1 MKVFLPMLLLCVFV
15 TACGNSGN
23 DETPPATNQD
33 LNRENQTG
41 TAAVAAI
48 PFPELF
54 ANLEQRDT
62 AFFAEAFGDFSA
74 PSALDTLGALPY
86 AEEDGEK
93 FQRFIIYNGDS
104 TRAIDP
110 YSYNHLLVER
120 GGREKLVSGGPD
132 TEVGMIDFTKG
143 TRQRLLYFGPS
154 YILMDARWKG
164 SDTVLFAITEAIGN
178 NKISPEIWEVDLGT
192 MTKRVRRYPDTLSF
206 NVDTYRNE
214 KLDGIGN

>member
-1 MKVFLPMLLLCVFV
+1 MKVTLPLLILCVWV
-15 TACGNSGN
+15 TACGNSS
-23 DETPPATNQD
+23 DEETPPATNQE
-33 LNRENQTG
+33 LNRENETE
-41 TAAVAAI
+41 AAAMAVL

-86 AEEDGEK
+86 KEK
-93 FQRFIIYNGDS
+93 EGSKFRRFIIYNGDS

-132 TEVGMIDFTKG
+132 TEVGMIDFTKR

-164 SDTVLFAITEAIGN
+164 RDTVLLAISEAIAN
-178 NKISPEIWEVDLGT
+178 DRVSPEIWEVDLAR
-192 MTKRVRRYPDTLSF
+192 MTKRVRHYPDTLTF
-206 NVDTYRNE
+206 NAESYRKE
-214 KLDGIGN
+214 KLDGGGN

>member
-1 MKVFLPMLLLCVFV
+1 MKVTLPILILCLFA
-15 TACGNSGN
+15 TACGNNAN
-23 DETPPATNQD
+23 DEEPGPNQEV
-33 LNRENQTG
+33 NTENETEE
-41 TAAVAAI
+41 AVIAAI

-62 AFFAEAFGDFSA
+62 AFFAEGFGDFSA
-74 PSALDTLGALPY
+74 PAALDTLGALPY
-86 AEEDGEK
+86 SEEEGA
-93 FQRFIIYNGDS
+93 RFRRFMIYNGDS

-120 GGREKLVSGGPD
+120 GGREQLVSGGPD

-164 SDTVLFAITEAIGN
+164 SDTVLFAITEAIAN
-178 NKISPEIWEVDLGT
+178 DKVSPEIWEVDLSR

-206 NVDTYRNE
+206 NAATYRNE
-214 KLDGIGN
+214 KLDGAGN